1 MEKGGYEMT
10 NHPNQG
16 HYRLYDRVKPPLK
29 TGSYKL
35 KIDQTVSKG
44 SSTYSGSYSRY
55 FDVQGP
61 QWVLPPSQVHSVYP
75 PDGDEE
81 APPLSQIPFITLG
94 RRSLPWEREL
104 GIPQSILT
112 DSTQPINIDPDLS
125 ESDYPWV
132 ALLVFREDELEW
144 TDGTGKTH
152 LNIFKGEDAI
162 SNTSVSP
169 TLPGAPPQMVNIVRP
184 HIDTLKS
191 IMPKLDELRLLCH
204 ARQVNPRDKELCGND
219 DDGWFSVVMSNRVL
233 LPNMKYHACLVSL
246 EGRWGDFLNEINP
259 SNPRLQWNPD
269 AQLAND
275 WACPHNNVGYSCL
288 QCNGTVT
295 IAREIKPQFMNY
307 QPKVAIPNQ
316 DSPSSDRFDLVLL
329 HHWSFTSAE
338 SGMDF
343 QKKMEQINSRVAE
356 SNSPNYDAGDLI
368 PLDQVPVEN
377 VATAG
382 SIKIEPSLLGTES
395 VPGMT
400 SNSYLSTEMVGANG
414 LSESVVYRGPLVA
427 YPETHNAK
435 LSPYTDSDAAMALVQ
450 QLGIW
455 DISHSS
461 AFELGRLL
469 ALGDAQFLR
478 SMKEWISQDIQKQQ
492 HEEAQVSMNLKDL
505 TYPKVFQHLK
515 SIANNQPFPKVR
527 AGVIQQIQPQQT
539 VDVEEDVE
547 AFDDMAA
554 EYVNHL
560 KNLDTTAISHDKAKL
575 QGGDNHGSK

>member
-1 MEKGGYEMT
+1 MT
-10 NHPNQG
+10 NHPTQG
-16 HYRLYDRVKPPLK
+16 HYRLYDRVKPPL
-29 TGSYKL
+29 TPGAYEL
-35 KIDQTVSKG
+35 KIEQTVSKG
-44 SSTYSGSYSRY
+44 SSTYTGAYSRY

-61 QWVLPPSQVHSVYP
+61 QWVLPPSEVHSVYP
-75 PDGDEE
+75 PDGDEK

-104 GIPQSILT
+104 GI
-112 DSTQPINIDPDLS
+112 LS
-125 ESDYPWV
+125 GTPLGGLEKSDYPWV

-144 TDGTGKTH
+144 TDSNGTTH
-152 LNIFKGEDAI
+152 LNIFKGEDAVPYA
-162 SNTSVSP
+162 SVAP
-169 TLPGAPPQMVNIVRP
+169 TLPGTPPPHKVNIVRP

-233 LPNMKYHACLVSL
+233 LPNKKYHACLVSL
-246 EGRWGDFLNEINP
+246 EGRWGQFLNAADPHNL
-259 SNPRLQWNPD
+259 SVRGMYNLNNQWKPV
-269 AQLAND
+269 AQVAND

-288 QCNGTVT
+288 QCNGKVT
-295 IAREIKPQFMNY
+295 IPREKVPQYMNY
-307 QPKVAIPNQ
+307 RPSVAIPNGN
-316 DSPSSDRFDLVLL
+316 DLSSDRFDLILL

-343 QKKMEQINSRVAE
+343 QKKMEQINSRVADSSSE
-356 SNSPNYDAGDLI
+356 NYDAGDLI

-377 VATAG
+377 AANAG
-382 SIKIEPSLLGTES
+382 SVKIEPSLLGTES

-427 YPETHNAK
+427 YPETHTAK
-435 LSPYTDSDAAMALVQ
+435 SSPYTDADAAMALVQ

-455 DISHSS
+455 DISHAS

-492 HEEAQVSMNLKDL
+492 QDEAHVSMQQKDL
-505 TYPKVFQHLK
+505 TYAKIFQHLK
-515 SIANNQPFPKVR
+515 SIVNTQPFPKVR

-554 EYVNHL
+554 EYVNRI
-560 KNLDTTAISHDKAKL
+560 KNFDTDAITFDGVDL
-575 QGGDNHGSK
+575 EGGEHNGSE

>member
-1 MEKGGYEMT
+1 MT
-10 NHPNQG
+10 NHPTQG
-16 HYRLYDRVKPPLK
+16 HYRLYDRVKPPL
-29 TGSYKL
+29 TPGEYEL
-35 KIDQTVSKG
+35 KIEQTVSKG
-44 SSTYSGSYSRY
+44 SSTYAGTYSRY

-61 QWVLPPSQVHSVYP
+61 QWVLPPSEVHSVYP
-75 PDGDEE
+75 PDGDEK

-104 GIPQSILT
+104 GIPQSILN
-112 DSTQPINIDPDLS
+112 DSSQPINLDPNLS

-144 TDGTGKTH
+144 TDGNGDTH

-162 SNTSVSP
+162 PSSSVNP
-169 TLPGAPPQMVNIVRP
+169 ALPVTLGSHPQKVNIVRP

-233 LPNMKYHACLVSL
+233 LPNKKYHACLVSL
-246 EGRWGDFLNEINP
+246 EGRWDDFLNAM
-259 SNPRLQWNPD
+259 NPRTPLLWNPVP
-269 AQLAND
+269 QVAND

-288 QCNGTVT
+288 QCNGQVT
-295 IAREIKPQFMNY
+295 IAREIVPQFMTY
-307 QPKVAIPNQ
+307 QPSVAIPNG
-316 DSPSSDRFDLVLL
+316 DNPSSDRFDLILL

-343 QKKMEQINSRVAE
+343 QKKMEQINSRVADSSSE
-356 SNSPNYDAGDLI
+356 NYDAGDLI

-377 VATAG
+377 TATAG

-400 SNSYLSTEMVGANG
+400 SNSYLSTEMVGVNG
-414 LSESVVYRGPLVA
+414 LSEGVVYRGPLVA
-427 YPETHNAK
+427 YPETHTAK
-435 LSPYTDSDAAMALVQ
+435 SSPYTDADAAMALVQ

-455 DISHSS
+455 DISHAS

-492 HEEAQVSMNLKDL
+492 QDEAHVSMQQKDL
-505 TYPKVFQHLK
+505 TYAKVFQHLK
-515 SIANNQPFPKVR
+515 SIVNTQPFPKVR

-547 AFDDMAA
+547 AFEDMAA
-554 EYVNHL
+554 EYVNRI
-560 KNLDTTAISHDKAKL
+560 KNFDATAITLEGVDL
-575 QGGDNHGSK
+575 EGGEHNGSE